1 MKRTMLSALLTS
13 AGLSAAT
20 IGGTVHDGSG
30 AAIADAKIV
39 LTNPDTAAKEE
50 MVTGSDG
57 KFNFSGSGAGQY
69 ILRIEKAG
77 FASIFREFDV
87 KAESNLAREFTMPP
101 EGGQAVADNIVGTD
115 EEQLKA
121 IRIGGQVAQ
130 SNLLRKVQPVYPVAA
145 KAAGTQGTVQVE
157 ATISKDGLPIELRV
171 VSSPSDDLSASSLEA
186 VRQWQYRPTLLNGE
200 PVVIATTVIVN
211 YTLSK

>member
-20 IGGTVHDGSG
+20 VSGTVHDGSG
-30 AAIADAKIV
+30 AAIADAKVTIA
-39 LTNPDTAAKEE
+39 NPDTAAKEE
-50 MVTGSDG
+50 AVTGSDG

-69 ILRIEKAG
+69 ILRIEKVG
-77 FASIFREFDV
+77 FASIFREFDLQ
-87 KAESNLAREFTMPP
+87 AESNMEREFTMPT
-101 EGGQAVADNIVGTD
+101 EGGQAVADNLISTN
-115 EEQLKA
+115 EEQSRK
-121 IRIGGQVAQ
+121 IRVGGQVAQ

-157 ATISKDGLPIELRV
+157 ATISKDGVPVELRV
-171 VSSPSDDLSASSLEA
+171 VSSPSDELSANSLEA
-186 VRQWQYRPTLLNGE
+186 VRQWRYKPTLLNGE
-200 PVVIATTVIVN
+200 PVVIVTTVVVN